1 MMGRWL
7 LFVSSYSPLFALTA
21 IRLDAGVLRTL
32 LYCLAGLGAVGLAVI
47 FAAAWRIEPR
57 ERVYVTVEDRG
68 ADVAGYL
75 ATYLVPFLTVSKPT
89 TRDVVAYALFL
100 CLVGVVYVRSTLI
113 GVNPLA
119 YLFRFQLF
127 SVKDMRGASLLLI
140 ARRRPDESTPV
151 SFRLVLPGLGI
162 LFPNDDE
169 PTQESMPRTP
179 PEDTTR

>member
-1 MMGRWL
+1 LREVKAMAGRWL
-7 LFVSSYSPLFALTA
+7 LFISSYSPLFALTA
-21 IRLDAGVLRTL
+21 IRLDAGVLRTV
-32 LYCLAGLGAVGLAVI
+32 LYCLAGLGAAGLAAV

-57 ERVYVTVEDRG
+57 ERSFVTVEDRG

-100 CLVGVVYVRSTLI
+100 GVVGVVYVRSTLI

-127 SVKDMRGASLLLI
+127 SVKEARGAPLLLI
-140 ARRRPDESTPV
+140 ARKPPDGSAPV
-151 SFRLVLPGLGI
+151 SVRLVLPGLGV
-162 LFPNDDE
+162 LLPD
-169 PTQESMPRTP
+169 R
-179 PEDTTR
+179 